1 MSRFFIDRPVFAWV
15 LAIVVM
21 LAGVLALQRLPVA
34 VYPSLASPSVAIFAT
49 YPGASARTL
58 EDTVTQVIEQQMN
71 GIDNLD
77 YIASNSSGSGQ
88 AVITLTF
95 KQGTNP
101 DIAQVQVQ
109 NKLQAA
115 MPLLPPEVQQQGLR
129 VNKAS
134 KSFLMVLTASSTDGS
149 MKSIDVGNFIASTL
163 QDPVGRVSGVGQV
176 QLLGTQY
183 AMRIWMQPD
192 KLYSFGLTPVDLIRK
207 ISEQNVQVVA
217 GQLGGAP
224 AVQGQRLN
232 ATVMAQSRFQT
243 PEQFGNILLRVN
255 SDGSQVR
262 LRDVARIERSGENY
276 NMLGTYNTKPAAA
289 LAITAA
295 PGANALATAEAVK
308 ARVKELAPYFPPG
321 IEIEYPYDLTPFVRI
336 SIREVIKT
344 LVEAIGLVFAVM
356 FLFLQNW
363 RATLIPAITVPVV
376 LLGTFA
382 VMSIAGFSI
391 NILTLFGLVLAM
403 GLLVDDAIVVVEN
416 VERLMREEK
425 LAPLPATRK
434 AMSQITGALIG
445 VGIVLVAVF
454 VPMSFLQGSS
464 GAIYRQFTLTMV
476 SAMVLSVLVAMIL
489 TPALCATIL
498 TEDAVSDHSDK
509 RKLFARFNRGFEHL
523 SLRYQQLVAGLIPK
537 PRRVFAV
544 YSVIV
549 AAVIYLFASLPT
561 SFIPDEDQ
569 GFLAN
574 VVMLPVGSTLEQTQA
589 VMDKIRDHYLNDE
602 ASVVKEVFYVTGFS
616 WAGQGQNVGQMF
628 TALKPWDE
636 RRRADQSVN
645 AISSRAMAFFGT
657 LREAQ
662 AIAIN
667 PSPVQEL
674 GNATG
679 FDLQLQDKAGLGHDA
694 LMAARNQLLGM
705 ARTSDKVTRVRPN
718 GLDDT
723 PMFQLDIDQ
732 ERASVH
738 DIELADAYATL
749 TAAFG
754 SSYVNDFVDSG
765 RVKKVYLMGDAS
777 ARMQPEDLGKWYVRN
792 RSNEM
797 VPFSSFARTHWT
809 YGSPK
814 LERFNGVPSVQIQGV
829 AAPGKS
835 TGDAMQAL
843 EAMVAQLPAGIG
855 LEWSGMSHEERQSGQ
870 QTPMLYTVSVLVI
883 FLCLAAL
890 YESWAIPLAVI
901 LVVPLGVLGAL
912 CAAKLIGLSNDV
924 YFRVGLLTTVGLA
937 AKNAILVVEFAKH
950 QYEQGA
956 SLSDAAMTA
965 VRLRLRPI
973 IMTSMAFLFG
983 VLPLAV
989 SSGAGAASRN
999 AIGLGVS
1006 GGLLAAT
1013 FLVIFFIPVFFVAIM
1028 GMLRRKAPSTIQP
1041 VTMP

>member
-344 LVEAIGLVFAVM
+344 LVEAIGLVFAGHVCRDVDRR
-356 FLFLQNW
+356 FFYQH
-363 RATLIPAITVPVV
+363 PHPVRP
-376 LLGTFA
+376 G
-382 VMSIAGFSI
+382 AGD
-391 NILTLFGLVLAM
+391 G
-403 GLLVDDAIVVVEN
+403 
-416 VERLMREEK
+416 
-425 LAPLPATRK
+425 
-434 AMSQITGALIG
+434 
-445 VGIVLVAVF
+445 
-454 VPMSFLQGSS
+454 
-464 GAIYRQFTLTMV
+464 
-476 SAMVLSVLVAMIL
+476 
-489 TPALCATIL
+489 
-498 TEDAVSDHSDK
+498 
-509 RKLFARFNRGFEHL
+509 
-523 SLRYQQLVAGLIPK
+523 
-537 PRRVFAV
+537 
-544 YSVIV
+544 
-549 AAVIYLFASLPT
+549 
-561 SFIPDEDQ
+561 
-569 GFLAN
+569 
-574 VVMLPVGSTLEQTQA
+574 
-589 VMDKIRDHYLNDE
+589 
-602 ASVVKEVFYVTGFS
+602 
-616 WAGQGQNVGQMF
+616 
-628 TALKPWDE
+628 
-636 RRRADQSVN
+636 
-645 AISSRAMAFFGT
+645 
-657 LREAQ
+657 
-662 AIAIN
+662 
-667 PSPVQEL
+667 
-674 GNATG
+674 ATG
-679 FDLQLQDKAGLGHDA
+679 
-694 LMAARNQLLGM
+694 R
-705 ARTSDKVTRVRPN
+705 
-718 GLDDT
+718 
-723 PMFQLDIDQ
+723 
-732 ERASVH
+732 
-738 DIELADAYATL
+738 
-749 TAAFG
+749 
-754 SSYVNDFVDSG
+754 
-765 RVKKVYLMGDAS
+765 
-777 ARMQPEDLGKWYVRN
+777 
-792 RSNEM
+792 
-797 VPFSSFARTHWT
+797 
-809 YGSPK
+809 
-814 LERFNGVPSVQIQGV
+814 
-829 AAPGKS
+829 
-835 TGDAMQAL
+835 
-843 EAMVAQLPAGIG
+843 
-855 LEWSGMSHEERQSGQ
+855 
-870 QTPMLYTVSVLVI
+870 
-883 FLCLAAL
+883 
-890 YESWAIPLAVI
+890 
-901 LVVPLGVLGAL
+901 
-912 CAAKLIGLSNDV
+912 
-924 YFRVGLLTTVGLA
+924 
-937 AKNAILVVEFAKH
+937 
-950 QYEQGA
+950 
-956 SLSDAAMTA
+956 
-965 VRLRLRPI
+965 
-973 IMTSMAFLFG
+973 
-983 VLPLAV
+983 
-989 SSGAGAASRN
+989 
-999 AIGLGVS
+999 
-1006 GGLLAAT
+1006 
-1013 FLVIFFIPVFFVAIM
+1013 
-1028 GMLRRKAPSTIQP
+1028 
-1041 VTMP
+1041 